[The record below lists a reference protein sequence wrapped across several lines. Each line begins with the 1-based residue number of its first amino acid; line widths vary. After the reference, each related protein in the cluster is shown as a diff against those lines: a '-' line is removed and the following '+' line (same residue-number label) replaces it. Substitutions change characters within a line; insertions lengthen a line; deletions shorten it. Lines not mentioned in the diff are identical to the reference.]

1 MNIIDKIT
9 SYLPTIE
16 EPKKLLSLRGKVY
29 NTLLVIALYT
39 VLASI
44 PLFGISTAVSARLE
58 QFLWL
63 LDQIWGP

>member
-1 MNIIDKIT
+1 MNIIDKVA
-9 SYLPTIE
+9 SYLPTVE
-16 EPKKLLSLRGKVY
+16 EPKKLLSLRERVY

-44 PLFGISTAVSARLE
+44 PLFGISPEVSTRLE

-63 LDQIWGP
+63 C